1 MIFKY
6 NCARGLKIPENTQNV
21 LDCKCDIVRSMQRY
35 KKSINA
41 VAECSVK
48 SPHKEKLHK
57 LPVHSSKNSE
67 KRFLMYV
74 VKNI

>member
-41 VAECSVK
+41 VAECILK
-48 SPHKEKLHK
+48 TTNKEKLYN
-57 LPVHSSKNSE
+57 LTVQTNKNTE
-67 KRFLMYV
+67 KRFLIYV
-74 VKNI
+74 IKNI